1 MHSPGERGRARA
13 LTSRIGAWNL
23 VQAVSLLLAV
33 GFAINGARI
42 LNNSPRSQ
50 DLLLN
55 NFDSAA
61 PWLGL
66 ALLALVVAAWP
77 ATSIRIGDIRQTV
90 TNMWD
95 DHYVEALLFSGIIGV
110 AVFMRFFHFGD
121 MLPPEIGLCCEE
133 PLNGGVAFDALNGDR
148 PLDFPLVRWTSALG
162 FLTFGE
168 TTLGLRFFFPVMGV
182 ATLIV
187 FYFLLRQLVSVQSAL
202 FGLALYAVAWWPAL
216 RNRQTTGGT
225 LYAVLFAFLIVRG
238 MKTKN
243 PLLFLA
249 AGAVAGLMSYEYE
262 AFRVIPVITAGVL
275 VFAAA
280 RAVLFGGKL
289 DQARE
294 RAVQLVRTF
303 WRPALVFSMAAGIV
317 LVPMIVGIHHG
328 KDLYLTNVHRNEITR
343 GGSRLADEWPDQLKW
358 ASTMFLPF
366 GFADYPTS
374 PPRDLA
380 DTQLLDPLA
389 ASLAV
394 AGMAAAIAFLWRGYR
409 FWFVVWVTAIL
420 AGGSLLLGE
429 FAPWSFFGLVP
440 IMLVLAAYFVD
451 DVQSFLSRFG
461 SAATRALA
469 LMLVAAAAFSLWW
482 NADTLFND
490 VESSGAVQRVYG
502 GEFSFVYTMCDFLQG
517 RPEGNFTFAYS
528 NAIRVDGFA
537 APRDTAEQERRAW
550 SDFIW
555 VCHDLEGAALPAA
568 QEGWPLRDV
577 PDGPITLVFADPLG
591 SVTELIAELNVAY
604 PGLGEPDRRITGPA
618 ETYEFLAYELDSA
631 ADLDLQGLW
640 GTYTS
645 VDGAEIGAS
654 QVDLLSDFSLAS
666 APLDPPYDVR
676 WTGVIF
682 VDEPIAALLELATDV
697 PNEVLLDGQL
707 QNSFTVSELL
717 PGWHPVEI
725 SLHIEEQS
733 VVDGLRWVDEAGTA
747 TAVGSTDTFPLEVVN
762 GWLHARSMGL
772 SGDLRQT
779 VTQRLDFNPHLAL
792 TSVLRLAAPTGELF
806 VTEERWKGAFEL
818 EETSIFTL
826 RTEFRAG
833 TVTIFLDGEPVVT
846 GTAESRPTTKLET
859 GVRLEAG
866 RHTIE
871 LVQELERETTWS
883 GATLSITDADG
894 ISAII
899 RPY

>member
-1 MHSPGERGRARA
+1 MTESPLQSARA
-13 LTSRIGAWNL
+13 VISRIGGWDL
-23 VQAVSLLLAV
+23 VQAASLFAAA

-42 LNNSPRSQ
+42 LNNSPHSQ
-50 DLLLN
+50 DLLLD

-61 PWLGL
+61 LWLGL
-66 ALLALVVAAWP
+66 ALLALLVAAWP
-77 ATSIRIGDIRQTV
+77 PARVRLGVIRRDV
-90 TNMWD
+90 TKIWG
-95 DHYVEALLFSGIIGV
+95 DHYVEALLFFGIIGV

-121 MLPPEIGLCCEE
+121 TLPPEIGLCCEE
-133 PLNGGVAFDALNGDR
+133 PINGGVAFDALNGDR

-168 TTLGLRFFFPVMGV
+168 TTMGLRFFFPVMGL

-249 AGAVAGLMSYEYE
+249 AGVVAGLMSYEYE
-262 AFRVIPVITAGVL
+262 AFRVIPIITAGVL

-280 RAVLFGGKL
+280 RAVLAGGRL
-289 DQARE
+289 DQSRE
-294 RAVQLVRTF
+294 RAIQLVRTF
-303 WRPALVFSMAAGIV
+303 WRPALVFSAAAGIV
-317 LVPMIVGIHHG
+317 LIPMVVGIHHG

-343 GGSRLADEWPDQLKW
+343 GGSRLADEWPDQLRW

-374 PPRDLA
+374 PPRDIQ

-394 AGMAAAIAFLWRGYR
+394 AGMAAAVAFLWRGYR
-409 FWFVVWVTAIL
+409 FWFFVWVTAIL
-420 AGGSLLLGE
+420 GGGSLLLGE

-440 IMLVLAAYFVD
+440 VMLVLAAYLVD

-461 SAATRALA
+461 SAATRTLT
-469 LMLVAAAAFSLWW
+469 LVLVVAAAFSLWW

-490 VESSGAVQRVYG
+490 VESSGEVQRVYG
-502 GEFSFVYTMCDFLQG
+502 GEFSFMYTMCDYLQG
-517 RPEGNFTFAYS
+517 RSEDNFTFAYS

-568 QEGWPLRDV
+568 QEAWPLREV
-577 PDGPITLVFADPLG
+577 PNGPITLVFADPLG
-591 SVTELIAELNVAY
+591 SVDDLIAELNVAY

-618 ETYEFLAYELDSA
+618 ETYQFLAYELDSA
-631 ADLDLQGLW
+631 ADLDIQGLW
-640 GTYTS
+640 GVYTS

-676 WTGVIF
+676 WTGLVF
-682 VDEPIAALLELATDV
+682 VDEPIAAVLELATDA

-707 QNSFTVSELL
+707 QNSLAARELL

-725 SLHIEEQS
+725 SLRVEEQFAM
-733 VVDGLRWVDEAGTA
+733 DGLRWVDETGTA
-747 TAVGSTDTFPLEVVN
+747 SAIASTDTFPLGVVN
-762 GWLHARSMGL
+762 GWLHTRSMGL
-772 SGDLRQT
+772 SGNLRET
-779 VTQRLDFNPHLAL
+779 VTQRLDFSPHLAL
-792 TSVLRLAAPTGELF
+792 TSVLRLASPTGELF
-806 VTEERWKGAFEL
+806 VTEERWEGAFEL
-818 EETSIFTL
+818 EEADTFSL

-833 TVTIFLDGEPVVT
+833 TVTILVDGTPVITDVA
-846 GTAESRPTTKLET
+846 GARLTTKLET
-859 GVRLEAG
+859 AVRLEAG

-871 LVQELERETTWS
+871 LVQELARETTWS

-894 ISAII
+894 ISPII